1 MRMDMT
7 PNPEG
12 ARGDREVTP
21 NSANRPLADRPLT
34 DREVPLG
41 GDNAM
46 AALNAWLDGEA
57 PAPRLANNQ
66 LTPEAELWTR
76 ISREAAARKD
86 VRTPA
91 HVAAQIM
98 NALPPASATRL
109 VAAPAVQAATANVVR
124 SVPAQVAEPG
134 AGITFTP
141 LTLAIIAVGFMA
153 LGALLARL
161 FQA

>member
-1 MRMDMT
+1 MMMDMT

-21 NSANRPLADRPLT
+21 PSANKPMGDRPLADR
-34 DREVPLG
+34 EVPLRADG
-41 GDNAM
+41 AM

-66 LTPEAELWTR
+66 LTPEAELWSR
-76 ISREAAARKD
+76 ISREASARKE

-98 NALPPASATRL
+98 NALPPATATRL
-109 VAAPAVQAATANVVR
+109 VAAPAVHSSTETVARA
-124 SVPAQVAEPG
+124 VPANATTS
-134 AGITFTP
+134 GITLQP
-141 LTLAIIAVGFMA
+141 ATL
-153 LGALLARL
+153 ALLAVVLLTLGAVIGR
-161 FQA
+161 FM

>member
-1 MRMDMT
+1 MMMDMT

-21 NSANRPLADRPLT
+21 PSANKPMGDRPLADR
-34 DREVPLG
+34 EVPLRVDG
-41 GDNAM
+41 AM

-66 LTPEAELWTR
+66 LTPEAELWSR
-76 ISREAAARKD
+76 ISREASARKD

-98 NALPPASATRL
+98 NALPPATATRL
-109 VAAPAVQAATANVVR
+109 VAAPAVHSSTTPMARAVPAATN
-124 SVPAQVAEPG
+124 P
-134 AGITFTP
+134 GITMQP
-141 LTLAIIAVGFMA
+141 MTL
-153 LGALLARL
+153 ALLAVVFMTLGAVLARFL
-161 FQA
+161 

>member
-1 MRMDMT
+1 MMMDMT

-21 NSANRPLADRPLT
+21 PSANKPMGDRPLADR
-34 DREVPLG
+34 EVPLRVDG
-41 GDNAM
+41 AM

-66 LTPEAELWTR
+66 LTPEAELWSR
-76 ISREAAARKD
+76 ISREASARKD

-98 NALPPASATRL
+98 NALPPATATRL
-109 VAAPAVQAATANVVR
+109 VAAPAVHSSTTPMARAVPAATN
-124 SVPAQVAEPG
+124 P
-134 AGITFTP
+134 GITMQP
-141 LTLAIIAVGFMA
+141 MTLALLAVVCMA
-153 LGALLARL
+153 LGAVLARFL
-161 FQA
+161 

>member
-1 MRMDMT
+1 MMMDMT

-21 NSANRPLADRPLT
+21 PSATKPLGDRPLADR
-34 DREVPLG
+34 EVPLRADG
-41 GDNAM
+41 AM

-66 LTPEAELWTR
+66 LTPEAELWSR
-76 ISREAAARKD
+76 ISREASARKE

-98 NALPPASATRL
+98 HALPPATATRL
-109 VAAPAVQAATANVVR
+109 VAAPAVHSSVETYARAVSGQATT
-124 SVPAQVAEPG
+124 S
-134 AGITFTP
+134 GITMQPATLAVLEVVF
-141 LTLAIIAVGFMA
+141 LTLGAVFGR
-153 LGALLARL
+153 LL
-161 FQA
+161 

>member
-1 MRMDMT
+1 MMMDMT

-21 NSANRPLADRPLT
+21 PSANKPLGDRPLADR
-34 DREVPLG
+34 EVPLRADG
-41 GDNAM
+41 AM

-66 LTPEAELWTR
+66 LTPEAELWSR
-76 ISREAAARKD
+76 ISREASARKD

-98 NALPPASATRL
+98 NALPPATATRL
-109 VAAPAVQAATANVVR
+109 VAAPAVHSATTPVARAVPAATA
-124 SVPAQVAEPG
+124 Q
-134 AGITFTP
+134 GITMQP
-141 LTLAIIAVGFMA
+141 ATL
-153 LGALLARL
+153 ALLAVVFMTLGAVLARFL
-161 FQA
+161 